1 MRFGTLYHL
10 VLLTRSDSAR
20 KANEE
25 NNEQMRTKRN
35 NTRILYRLH
44 ILRMHR
50 CRLFD
55 QELAVFQ
62 QMQVLPVAAEAIVAL
77 PRIRD
82 RVSLSLFR

>member
-10 VLLTRSDSAR
+10 VLLTRLDSAR

-35 NTRILYRLH
+35 NTRIQYRLR
-44 ILRMHR
+44 ILRVHR

-55 QELAVFQ
+55 QEPAVLEQ
-62 QMQVLPVAAEAIVAL
+62 TQVLPVAAKAIVAL
-77 PRIRD
+77 PRIWG